1 MMMIVVLVI
10 VLWTDEIV
18 SGGMFAEHA
27 PIRIVGDPAAAT
39 IEQLRLR
46 VEFSPMEIT
55 PVEISTTMVVMM
67 IGSRGGNK
75 RMVQTLWTMKVSREL
90 NLGLWVW
97 LIETIKAKSFSG
109 HPVLKGKIKGKRK
122 WKFGIVEI
130 VETVKFFEIRKRGNV
145 PFWNIV
151 PTSMLVPS
159 HMRRNFVEYCS
170 SPSLSCCLCLLHT
183 IRYLNHEICV
193 RQVRVFSSGLRH
205 GFISRFLHLLLVD
218 LLNIVVKS
226 ASTLVRIAEMIVVCN
241 VLRAYIAT
249 KGQSVTHKTGFPLT
263 IACCCNSGI
272 SSCCSR
278 VPL

>member
-1 MMMIVVLVI
+1 VKASRNLN
-10 VLWTDEIV
+10 L
-18 SGGMFAEHA
+18 GG
-27 PIRIVGDPAAAT
+27 RK
-39 IEQLRLR
+39 
-46 VEFSPMEIT
+46 
-55 PVEISTTMVVMM
+55 
-67 IGSRGGNK
+67 GNK
-75 RMVQTLWTMKVSREL
+75 RMVQTLWTMKVWGEL

-97 LIETIKAKSFSG
+97 LVEMIKAKGFSG
-109 HPVLKGKIKGKRK
+109 DPVLKGKVKGKRK
-122 WKFGIVEI
+122 WKVGIVEI
-130 VETVKFFEIRKRGNV
+130 VEFFEIRKRGNV

-159 HMRRNFVEYCS
+159 HMRRQFVEYCS

-241 VLRAYIAT
+241 VL
-249 KGQSVTHKTGFPLT
+249 
-263 IACCCNSGI
+263 
-272 SSCCSR
+272 
-278 VPL
+278 

>member
-1 MMMIVVLVI
+1 MMMIVVLI
-10 VLWTDEIV
+10 IMLWTDEIV
-18 SGGMFAEHA
+18 SGGMLAEHA
-27 PIRIVGDPAAAT
+27 PIRIVWDPATAT

-55 PVEISTTMVVMM
+55 PMEISTARMVMM

-75 RMVQTLWTMKVSREL
+75 RMVQTLCTMKVSREL

-97 LIETIKAKSFSG
+97 LVEIIKVKSFSG
-109 HPVLKGKIKGKRK
+109 HPVFKGKRK
-122 WKFGIVEI
+122 WKVGIVEI
-130 VETVKFFEIRKRGNV
+130 VETVEFFEIRKRENV
-145 PFWNIV
+145 PFWKIV
-151 PTSMLVPS
+151 HTSMLVPN
-159 HMRRNFVEYCS
+159 HMLRQFVEYCS
-170 SPSLSCCLCLLHT
+170 SPSLSCCLYLLHT

-193 RQVRVFSSGLRH
+193 RQVRVFSSDLCH
-205 GFISRFLHLLLVD
+205 SFISRFLHRLLVD
-218 LLNIVVKS
+218 LLNIAVKS

-249 KGQSVTHKTGFPLT
+249 KGQSVTHKVGFLLT
-263 IACCCNSGI
+263 IACCRNSGI